1 MRITIDFE
9 MLNKK
14 SKIENN
20 KLHKRLRLKN
30 SQERK

>member
-1 MRITIDFE
+1 